1 MEERKP
7 ILIIQ
12 SSHIRTGST
21 FLVNLLY
28 GFIIPNERISF
39 FINSHETTRTTNDNI
54 QIKYDINKL
63 EFNVY
68 VLKSHELNFD
78 SIMNTFS
85 DNYNVYFVCS
95 ERGDLVIDA
104 KYKQMNNVL
113 TFDYDTE
120 LLETYENPLENI
132 INNAYSKLKTFF
144 PDNVILSKDG
154 ALTRIRNMNEFYET
168 MKTKPF
174 SLIDDFYELHGSHRS
189 RDK

>member
-7 ILIIQ
+7 ILIFQ

-39 FINSHETTRTTNDNI
+39 FINSDEIARTTNDNI

-63 EFNVY
+63 GFNVY

-78 SIMNTFS
+78 YIMNTFS
-85 DNYNVYFVCS
+85 AKYNVYFVCS

-113 TFDYDTE
+113 TFDYDAE
-120 LLETYENPLENI
+120 LLETCVNPLENI
-132 INNAYSKLKTFF
+132 INNAYSKLKIFF

-168 MKTKPF
+168 MKTNPF
-174 SLIDDFYELHGSHRS
+174 SVIDDFYELHGCHRS